1 MTDGSPKRRVPPKI
15 TLVALLAIWL
25 IALTATHFGEDSPY
39 SYGWAIFDNYTHLMY
54 GVPTNPDARF
64 LIDFT
69 YFFYEGAQ
77 VNWAQ
82 AQNLKLPL
90 HSFSVS
96 MAGAFTHSYLAS
108 NLIVNVVFAV
118 LVALAAVTLALR
130 WGTRPAATL
139 VALLSFFSL
148 PLYVE
153 YLGQPMQYIV
163 GPAVSFI
170 VVMSIVAFEPEDAR
184 NPWIAGLATSILTL
198 NYDPYVFLAALVT
211 WFLFVSRFP
220 RWRDYLFFAIAA
232 GTPYVAWSR
241 YLDFISDGQMTRH
254 LHNTFIAPVLKAW
267 VDFITFPTENVLLP
281 FIASHVGVHVAFHQ
295 IIAMIYW
302 PLLFAALALV
312 VWLRPRIGTEK
323 RFVLPA
329 LFPVFLFL
337 EQIVAAGWDWELNPR
352 RAIPVVLAFG
362 FAYVYAVDRMWHSR
376 TWRVTFVALM
386 LLSMVLATADTLFRN
401 PAMAFTR
408 TGQAMKLSP
417 QEAIPVGYR
426 RLGDRFTMRKY
437 VPNSETILWRDMGRA
452 RKVPRERLGIFAATQ
467 ALCLYLLLGM
477 LWLAARAKILPRWSP
492 LAAAGVWVASLVRF
506 L

>member
-1 MTDGSPKRRVPPKI
+1 MTDAPKKRRVPPKA
-15 TLVALLAIWL
+15 TLFALLALWL
-25 IALTATHFGEDSPY
+25 IALTATHFGETSPY
-39 SYGWAIFDNYTHLMY
+39 SYGWAIFDNYTHVMF

-64 LIDFT
+64 LVDFT
-69 YFFYEGAQ
+69 YFFYEGAA

-96 MAGAFTHSYLAS
+96 IVAAFTHSYLAA
-108 NLIVNVVFAV
+108 NLIVNVVWAL

-130 WGTRPAATL
+130 WGARSSATL
-139 VALLSFFSL
+139 VALLAFFSL

-163 GPAVSFI
+163 GPAVSFLVI
-170 VVMSIVAFEPEDAR
+170 MAVVAFDPSDAR

-211 WFLFVSRFP
+211 WFLVVSRFP
-220 RWRDYLFFAIAA
+220 RRRDYLFFGLAA
-232 GTPYVAWSR
+232 ALPYVLWSR
-241 YLDFISDGQMTRH
+241 YLDFISEGQMTRH
-254 LHNTFIAPVLKAW
+254 LHKTFIAPVLDAW
-267 VDFITFPTENVLLP
+267 VDFITFPTRNVLLP

-295 IIAMIYW
+295 VIAMIYW
-302 PLLFAALALV
+302 PLLFAAVALLI
-312 VWLRPRIGTEK
+312 WLRPRIAAEK
-323 RFVLPA
+323 RFLLLL
-329 LFPVFLFL
+329 LFPCFLFL

-352 RAIPVVLAFG
+352 RAIPVVLSFG

-376 TWRVTFVALM
+376 AWRVTFVALM

-426 RLGDRFTMRKY
+426 VLGDRFTMRKY

-452 RKVPRERLGIFAATQ
+452 RTIPRERLGIFAATQ
-467 ALCLYLLLGM
+467 ALCLYLLIGVC
-477 LWLAARAKILPRWSP
+477 WLAARAKILPRWSP
-492 LAAAGVWVASLVRF
+492 WIAAGVWAASLVRF
-506 L
+506 F